1 MKKLITEED
10 VKQILKQG
18 GSVVVITKDSI
29 ITALAKD
36 LINSKKLTI
45 IVKESD
51 DNIQPINL
59 SDDPSA
65 DGLTKS
71 DHSNATTEKRIAL
84 GSDHTGFRLKNILLK
99 NLSDKGYIVSDL
111 GTYDEKPCDY
121 PDFAKKV
128 AMSVTMGENDFGI
141 LIDATGIPSAITA
154 NKIKGIRAA
163 TCYNS
168 FSARSS
174 RAHNN
179 ANILVVGSRAL
190 GEETIKLIVDEWLS
204 TTFEGG
210 RHQKR
215 LDKINDI
222 ENEKS

>member
-10 VKQILKQG
+10 VKKILKQG
-18 GSVVVITKDSI
+18 GSVVVKTKDSI
-29 ITALAKD
+29 ITPLAKD
-36 LINSKKLTI
+36 LINTKKLTI

-51 DNIQPINL
+51 DNIQSINQ
-59 SDDPSA
+59 SSSA
-65 DGLTKS
+65 SSG
-71 DHSNATTEKRIAL
+71 KRIAL

-99 NLSDKGYIVSDL
+99 YLTDKGYLVNDH
-111 GTYDEKPCDY
+111 GTYDEKQCDY

-128 AMSVTMGENDFGI
+128 AMSVTLNENDFGI
-141 LIDATGIPSAITA
+141 LIDATGIPSAIAA

-163 TCYNS
+163 TCYNT

-174 RAHNN
+174 RAHND

-210 RHQKR
+210 RHKKR
-215 LDKINDI
+215 LDKISDI